1 MVAIVERTAESKLAV
16 ANQQAALFLQRRPF
30 RSRFAGNQ
38 EPELVDL
45 LTDPMLHRLLASDGI
60 KSDHLIDLIADVK
73 VRLARR
79 ERSAV

>member
-1 MVAIVERTAESKLAV
+1 MVTIVEKTADSTLAL
-16 ANQQAALFLQRRPF
+16 ASQQAALFLRRRPM

-38 EPELVDL
+38 EPDL
-45 LTDPMLHRLLASDGI
+45 AEILTDPMLQRLLASDGV

-79 ERSAV
+79 ERV

>member
-1 MVAIVERTAESKLAV
+1 MVAIVEKTAESTLAL
-16 ANQQAALFLQRRPF
+16 ASQQVELFLRRRPL

-38 EPELVDL
+38 EPDL
-45 LTDPMLHRLLASDGI
+45 AEILTDPMLHRLLASDGV

-79 ERSAV
+79 ERA

>member
-1 MVAIVERTAESKLAV
+1 MVAFVEKTADSTLAL
-16 ANQQAALFLQRRPF
+16 ASQQAALFLRRRPL

-38 EPELVDL
+38 EPDL
-45 LTDPMLHRLLASDGI
+45 AEILTDPMLQRLLASDGV

-79 ERSAV
+79 ERV

>member
-1 MVAIVERTAESKLAV
+1 MVAIVEKTAESTLAL
-16 ANQQAALFLQRRPF
+16 ASQQAALFLRRRPM

-38 EPELVDL
+38 EPELAEI
-45 LTDPMLHRLLASDGI
+45 LTDPMLHRLLASDGV

-79 ERSAV
+79 ERD